1 MGNGKPNGRLN
12 GKSKN
17 EQMFEYSNT
26 AFGCQGGEGPP
37 RAAVGEPA
45 ASSADLHTKEILN
58 VKSLKTITAK
68 GNRLDKL
75 KAVATI
81 LAIQIDACEDRK
93 ELPQLVKQY
102 RETIR
107 EIEEIE
113 GMADDGDEISEILT
127 EREHNGEPGAVRK
140 NRTKL

>member
-1 MGNGKPNGRLN
+1 
-12 GKSKN
+12 
-17 EQMFEYSNT
+17 MFRTER
-26 AFGCQGGEGPP
+26 GEGGGGTPGT
-37 RAAVGEPA
+37 ASGEPRS
-45 ASSADLHTKEILN
+45 SSADLHTKEILN

-113 GMADDGDEISEILT
+113 GMTDDGDEISEILT
-127 EREHNGEPGAVRK
+127 QREHNGESGAVRK